1 MMLQN
6 LRPRVRKVIADLW
19 ANRTRSILVIASI
32 AVGVFAIG
40 AIMTTYAL
48 FNADMT
54 ASYAS
59 AQPANIEV
67 ITDSFDDALVKSIA
81 TIPGVTTA
89 EGRHMASVRVSRDG
103 ISWKQLDIVA
113 NKDYEASEINMLT
126 PVDGLIYPQ
135 DRQLIVRQD
144 PMNDTGLHVGDE
156 ALVDIGDGIIRTMPV
171 VGIVGDQY
179 AAGDFA
185 APPRGYVTLATVDWL
200 GGQKTYNRLYVQVAD
215 GNDEAAI
222 AATAALVEDKL
233 ERIGHPI
240 YRTNTNKTTEH
251 PMATTALAML
261 GVLAALGA
269 LVTILSSSLIVNTL
283 NALFTQHRRQIG
295 VMKLV
300 GARSFQISVM
310 YVALIIAY
318 GVIAL
323 IIAVPLSMVAG
334 YGLAAFMANMMSI
347 ELRGFRLIPTVIIVQ
362 AIVALAVPLF
372 AGYFPVNK
380 GTKTTV
386 RRAISEEG
394 PGEQSGGIGLLDKLG
409 AWLKWLSRPL
419 LLSIRNTFRRKG
431 RLALT
436 LFTLIIAGSIFIAV
450 FNVRDSL
457 HSFMDVLG
465 QHFMADVTVTFNQ
478 PYRVEQVERAAYQI
492 PGVEAVEGWGF
503 TSAEIVNENDDL
515 VTNLLFSAP
524 PAGSTLL
531 QADMLAGRWLL
542 PEDEKALTISDSI
555 WNKYPDFQPGDMLR
569 IKIPGQPV
577 EEWSVVGIFRFT
589 DMIGDSLGYANYET
603 ISRLMT
609 TPGQAALFKVVTDAE
624 TLERQ
629 DGVSKALDQ
638 ALRAQ
643 GFKVSNVEAGLV
655 TRQQQVQPM
664 NILVIFLLTM
674 ALLTAVVGSIGLAGT
689 MGMNVLERTREI
701 GVMRAIGAVDSE
713 IIKSVVIE
721 GMMIGLISWAVG
733 AVLSFPISYAL
744 LNIIG
749 RAMIDGII
757 PLKITMDGFL
767 IWLGVVV
774 LLSVAA
780 SILPARSAA
789 RLTIREVLAYE

>member
-1 MMLQN
+1 MLQN
-6 LRPRVRKVIADLW
+6 IRPRVRKVLADLW

-40 AIMTTYAL
+40 SIMTTYAL
-48 FNADMT
+48 SNADMS

-59 AQPANIEV
+59 AQPANIEI
-67 ITDSFDDALVKSIA
+67 ITDSFDDAMVKSIE
-81 TIPGVTTA
+81 TIPGVKTA
-89 EGRHMASVRVSRDG
+89 EGRHMVSVRVSKDG
-103 ISWKQLDIVA
+103 IIWKRLDVVA
-113 NKDYEASEINMLT
+113 NKDYVASEINLLT
-126 PVDGLIYPQ
+126 PVDGVIYPL
-135 DRQLIVRQD
+135 DRELIVRKD

-156 ALVDIGDGIIRTMPV
+156 ALIDIGDGTIRKMPV
-171 VGIVGDQY
+171 VGVVGDQY

-185 APPRGYVTLATVDWL
+185 APPRGYTTLDTADWL
-200 GGQKTYNRLYVQVAD
+200 GSREDYNRLYVQVED

-222 AATAALVEDKL
+222 AAVAALIEDKL
-233 ERIGHPI
+233 ERTGHPI
-240 YRTNTNKTTEH
+240 FRTNSSKTTEH
-251 PMATTALAML
+251 PMAKTALAML
-261 GVLAALGA
+261 GVLGALGA

-283 NALFTQHRRQIG
+283 NALFTQQRRQIG

-310 YVALIIAY
+310 YIALIIAY
-318 GVIAL
+318 GIIAL

-334 YGLAAFMANMMSI
+334 YGLAAFMADMMSV
-347 ELRGFRLIPTVIIVQ
+347 ELRDFRLIPAVVIFQ

-394 PGEQSGGIGLLDKLG
+394 PGEQSGGMGLLDKLG

-457 HSFMDVLG
+457 HSFMDLLG
-465 QHFMADVTVTFNQ
+465 QHFMADVTLTFSQ
-478 PYRVEQVERAAYQI
+478 PYRVAQIERAAYQI

-503 TSAEIVNENDDL
+503 TSAEVVDENDDL

-531 QADMLAGRWLL
+531 EADMLAGRWLL
-542 PEDEKALTISDSI
+542 PEDDKALTISDAI
-555 WNKYPDFQPGDMLR
+555 WNKYPNLQPGDTLR
-569 IKIPGQPV
+569 VSIPGHPV
-577 EEWSVVGIFRFT
+577 EAWQVVGIFRFT
-589 DMIGDSLGYANYET
+589 DMIGDSLAYANNET
-603 ISRLMT
+603 ISRLLN

-629 DGVSKALDQ
+629 VEVSKALDQ
-638 ALRAQ
+638 SLRDQ

-674 ALLTAVVGSIGLAGT
+674 ALLTAVVGSIGLTGT

-701 GVMRAIGAVDSE
+701 GVMRAIGAVDGE

-744 LNIIG
+744 LTIIG
-749 RAMIDGII
+749 SAMIDGVI
-757 PLKITMDGFL
+757 PMQITMDGFL

>member
-1 MMLQN
+1 MKTR
-6 LRPRVRKVIADLW
+6 LRPRVRKVLADLW

-40 AIMTTYAL
+40 SIMTTYAL
-48 FNADMT
+48 FNADMS

-59 AQPANIEV
+59 AQPANIEI
-67 ITDSFDDALVKSIA
+67 ITDSFDDAMVKSIEM
-81 TIPGVTTA
+81 IPGVKTA
-89 EGRHMASVRVSRDG
+89 EGRHMVSVRVSKDG
-103 ISWKQLDIVA
+103 VIWKRLDVVA
-113 NKDYEASEINMLT
+113 NKDYHASTINLLT
-126 PVDGLIYPQ
+126 PIDGRIYPQ
-135 DRQLIVRQD
+135 DRELIVRQD

-156 ALVDIGDGIIRTMPV
+156 ALIDIGDGTIRKMPV
-171 VGIVGDQY
+171 VGVVGDQY

-185 APPRGYVTLATVDWL
+185 APPRGYITLDTADWL
-200 GGQKTYNRLYVQVAD
+200 GSREDYNRLYVQVED

-222 AATAALVEDKL
+222 ADVATLVEDKL
-233 ERIGHPI
+233 ERTGHFI
-240 YRTNTNKTTEH
+240 VRTNSSKTTEH
-251 PMATTALAML
+251 PMANTALAML
-261 GVLAALGA
+261 GVLGALGA

-283 NALFTQHRRQIG
+283 NALFTQQRRQIG

-310 YVALIIAY
+310 YIALIVAY
-318 GVIAL
+318 GIIAL

-334 YGLAAFMANMMSI
+334 YGLAAFMADMMSV
-347 ELRGFRLIPTVIIVQ
+347 ELRDFRLIPAVVIVQ

-394 PGEQSGGIGLLDKLG
+394 PGEQSGGMGLLDKLG

-457 HSFMDVLG
+457 HSFMDLLG

-478 PYRVEQVERAAYQI
+478 PYRVAQVERAAYQI
-492 PGVEAVEGWGF
+492 PGVETVEGWGF
-503 TSAEIVNENDDL
+503 TSAEVVDENDDL

-531 QADMLAGRWLL
+531 EADMLAGRWLL
-542 PEDEKALTISDSI
+542 PEDDKALTISDAI
-555 WNKYPDFQPGDMLR
+555 WNKYPNLQPGDTLR
-569 IKIPGQPV
+569 VSIPGHPV
-577 EEWSVVGIFRFT
+577 EAWQVVGIFRFT
-589 DMIGDSLGYANYET
+589 DMIGDSLAYANNET
-603 ISRLMT
+603 ISRLLN

-629 DGVSKALDQ
+629 VEVSKALDQ
-638 ALRAQ
+638 SLRDQ

-674 ALLTAVVGSIGLAGT
+674 ALLTAVVGSIGLTGT

-701 GVMRAIGAVDSE
+701 GVMRAIGAVDGE

-721 GMMIGLISWAVG
+721 GMMIGLISWAAG

-757 PLKITMDGFL
+757 PLKITLDGFL
-767 IWLGVVV
+767 IWLAVVV